1 MVSNNLADSKRGS
14 KGERTANNSVLGKL
28 DHFQETPMDM
38 NKMILKMITEIGMT
52 RMTLALSKVRMFTK
66 IGKTRL
72 KC

>member
-28 DHFQETPMDM
+28 DHFQEAPMDM
-38 NKMILKMITEIGMT
+38 SKILKMITKIGMT